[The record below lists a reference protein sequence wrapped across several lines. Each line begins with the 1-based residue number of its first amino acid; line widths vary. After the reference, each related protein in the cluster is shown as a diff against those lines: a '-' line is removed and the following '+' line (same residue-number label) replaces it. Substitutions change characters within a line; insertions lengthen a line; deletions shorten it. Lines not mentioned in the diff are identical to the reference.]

1 MSLSTSVTTRLMAGR
16 LWSLSLSQSLGRWGH
31 FTLPLMWR
39 GPLPLPLLMPPRS
52 SLLNLTLVSSPR
64 RFFGEAK
71 NSIRWEKLWSR
82 FSDLG
87 RTFLVCWGWGRLVSP
102 SSDDCKCMYSN
113 NQIEHFYNHYLIIPE
128 PYQVVHLRHVCCKRY
143 ELPLSKRFTLFSD
156 ADFKSP
162 TMAVVI
168 SLSPGFPAM
177 DNMKPWCWQSCWL
190 RWCCCWSAVVVVA
203 APARIIEAMTGV
215 TRRQLRTRPPM
226 WSRSSH
232 SCVDTTLLMW
242 KSSENI
248 TASQHT

>member
-1 MSLSTSVTTRLMAGR
+1 MKALVGAFNQEKALVGAFSVIVQPVVEPIDRFAAL
-16 LWSLSLSQSLGRWGH
+16 
-31 FTLPLMWR
+31 
-39 GPLPLPLLMPPRS
+39 PLPLPLRS

-87 RTFLVCWGWGRLVSP
+87 RTFLVCWGRLVSL
-102 SSDDCKCMYSN
+102 SSDDWKRINSN
-113 NQIEHFYNHYLIIPE
+113 NQIEHFNNHYLIIPE
-128 PYQVVHLRHVCCKRY
+128 PYQVVHLRHLCCKRY

-156 ADFKSP
+156 ADFKSS
-162 TMAVVI
+162 TMAEVI
-168 SLSPGFPAM
+168 SLSPGFPEM
-177 DNMKPWCWQSCWL
+177 DNIEPWCWQSCWL
-190 RWCCCWSAVVVVA
+190 RWCCCWSAVVVV

-232 SCVDTTLLMW
+232 SCVDTTR
-242 KSSENI
+242 
-248 TASQHT
+248 